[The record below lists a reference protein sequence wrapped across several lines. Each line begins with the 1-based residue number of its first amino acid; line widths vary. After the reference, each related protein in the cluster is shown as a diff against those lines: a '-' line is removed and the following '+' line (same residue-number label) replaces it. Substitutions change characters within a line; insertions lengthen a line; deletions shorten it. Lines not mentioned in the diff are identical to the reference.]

1 MKKTFLS
8 TLLVLFMGG
17 FVWSQ
22 EGLYFRFTIEEH
34 SELEQITRMISI
46 DKVVG
51 DTVFAYA
58 QPDQLETFQ
67 QQASFKITLLP
78 LPGSQYRSLKMAKHT
93 LSTGKWDQY
102 PTYNGYQQMM
112 DSLAS
117 AYPALCRLDTIG
129 LSTGNRWL
137 LAMRITDNP
146 AIQEDEPEIFYTST
160 IHGDETAGYV
170 LMLRLIDTLLSSYGN
185 DPRLTRLVNELD
197 IYINPN
203 ANPDGTYAGGN
214 QSVDGAIRYNANGAD
229 LNRNFP
235 DPEDGAH
242 PDGRSWQPE
251 TQAMMNFA
259 QNHHITLSA
268 NFHGGTEVANYPWDT
283 WSRPHTDDT
292 WFKHLSTVYA
302 QSAQENSPDGY
313 FTSLTSSGI
322 INGYDW
328 YPVSGGRQDYM
339 TYFHQAREVTLEISD
354 EKLPPASRLPDLWEY
369 NHEAMLLYMEEALY
383 GIRGVVTDTAG
394 NPLKAMV
401 VAEGHDQERDSSM
414 VFTDP
419 AAGNYHRMITEGTYD
434 LRFSARGYEDAVVEG
449 VEVTRG
455 EVVRVDVEMR
465 RQDVGLDRPGDGVGW
480 KIYPNP
486 FRDVLYVEADLGNPE
501 GTVLVMLF
509 DVQGRLVTTKAIK
522 SIDSGRQRFRLSF
535 NDQDLPVGPLYLV
548 IETSRGRFTRN
559 ILHLR

>member
-1 MKKTFLS
+1 MKKTLVL
-8 TLLVLFMGG
+8 TLLVLIMGG

-22 EGLYFRFTIEEH
+22 EGLYFCFTIEEH

-67 QQASFKITLLP
+67 QQASFTITLLP
-78 LPGSQYRSLKMAKHT
+78 LPGRQYRSLKMAKHT
-93 LSTGKWDQY
+93 LSTGNWDQY
-102 PTYNGYQQMM
+102 PTYNGYRQMM

-129 LSTGNRWL
+129 LSAENRWL

-146 AIQEDEPEIFYTST
+146 GIQEDEPEIFYTST
-160 IHGDETAGYV
+160 IHGDEPVGFV
-170 LMLRLIDTLLSSYGN
+170 LMLRLIDTLLSSYGS
-185 DPRLTRLVNELD
+185 DARLTRLVNELD

-214 QSVDGAIRYNANGAD
+214 QSVGGAIRYNSNGAD

-235 DPEDGAH
+235 DPEDGPH

-251 TQAMMNFA
+251 TQAMMRFA

-283 WSRPHTDDT
+283 WSRPHPDST

-302 QSAQENSPDGY
+302 QSAQQISPAGY

-354 EKLPPASRLPDLWEY
+354 QKLPPADELPAFWQY

-383 GIRGVVTDTAG
+383 GIRGMVTDTAG
-394 NPLKAMV
+394 NPLEAMV
-401 VAEGHDQERDSSM
+401 VVEGQDQERDSSM

-419 AAGNYHRMITEGTYD
+419 AAGNYHRMIAEGTYD
-434 LRFSARGYEDAVVEG
+434 LRFSALGYEDVVVEG

-455 EVVRVDVEMR
+455 EAVRVDVEMQKR
-465 RQDVGLDRPGDGVGW
+465 DVGLDSPDYGIGW
-480 KIYPNP
+480 EVYPNP
-486 FRDVLYVEADLGNPE
+486 FRDVLYVEAVLGNTE
-501 GTVLVMLF
+501 GAVLVKLF
-509 DVQGRLVTTKAIK
+509 DVQGRRITTRVVTGLPA
-522 SIDSGRQRFRLSF
+522 GHQRFRFSF
-535 NDQDLPVGPLYLV
+535 SHHELPSGPLYLV
-548 IETSRGRFTRN
+548 IETNRGRFTRKV
-559 ILHLR
+559 LHLD